1 MTMQCKDIEALW
13 VARLDGAF
21 SADLES
27 EMGSHIDG
35 CDKCGKF
42 LASMERLEYALEAIG
57 DEKPE
62 APPYLKTR
70 IMARLDEV
78 KPPLGSRIFGWL
90 TAPRLIAASLVAIAF
105 FGGLA
110 TREMMLRSP
119 LKDSLAMQKVVFEFE
134 APEASNVGLVG
145 DFNDW
150 GLREVPILA
159 NQKGGR
165 WVFEVKLE
173 PGRYQYAFVV
183 DGKKWLPDPKAA
195 GIIPDGFGGQNSVL
209 YIQGG
214 PKPTLL

>member
-1 MTMQCKDIEALW
+1 MQCKDIEALW
-13 VARLDGAF
+13 VARLDGAV

-27 EMGSHIDG
+27 EMGVHIDG
-35 CDKCGKF
+35 CERCRKF
-42 LASMERLEYALEAIG
+42 VASMEKLEYALEVIG

-62 APPYLKTR
+62 APPFLKAR
-70 IMARLDEV
+70 IMARLEEERA
-78 KPPLGSRIFGWL
+78 PLGSRIFGWL

-119 LKDSLAMQKVVFEFE
+119 LKDSLAMQKVAFEFE
-134 APEASNVGLVG
+134 APNASNVSLVG

-150 GLREVPILA
+150 GLRDVPISA
-159 NQKGGR
+159 NQSGGR
-165 WVFEVKLE
+165 WVFEVKLV

-214 PKPTLL
+214 QKPTLL